1 MFHCLSGR
9 RSQDKGGRVDDISE
23 GENEFSA
30 ENTSNALLS
39 FMIFNIFILPYLSF
53 NMISKR

>member
-1 MFHCLSGR
+1 MW
-9 RSQDKGGRVDDISE
+9 

-39 FMIFNIFILPYLSF
+39 FMIFNISNIT
-53 NMISKR
+53 IVIVQ